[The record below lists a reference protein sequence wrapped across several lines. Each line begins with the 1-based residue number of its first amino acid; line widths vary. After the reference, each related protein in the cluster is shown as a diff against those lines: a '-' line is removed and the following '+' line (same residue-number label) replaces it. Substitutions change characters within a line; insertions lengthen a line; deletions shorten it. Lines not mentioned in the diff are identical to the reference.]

1 MVGRIQEVHWALWQT
16 NIMLKEVLLGLLTG
30 AVALT
35 VGILLGHFAIDKG
48 SSVPDWVRDASRDVD
63 ESIIEKF
70 LAELDTN
77 QLKENL
83 RWSINMDEYT
93 S

>member
-1 MVGRIQEVHWALWQT
+1 
-16 NIMLKEVLLGLLTG
+16 MLKEVLLGLLAG
-30 AVALT
+30 AGVFT

-48 SSVPDWVRDASRDVD
+48 SSLPDWARDASRDVD

-77 QLKENL
+77 EIKENL
-83 RWSINMDEYT
+83 R
-93 S
+93 